1 MAVPKVAPQPASV
14 AQLERL
20 LESPEIQRLIAELA
34 ETRWTGR
41 PGYPVRTMVGM
52 ALAKS
57 VYALPTWTKVVA
69 LVGEHWRLQRVLGC
83 EGDPPSKWAAYRF
96 AAKLRENGQ
105 AVERCIDSVVEG
117 LKAKLPTY
125 GTDLAI
131 DASDMPAYAN
141 GQRFVSK
148 DSEIERN
155 WHTDPDASWGHRS
168 AVSTRR
174 GGGFFG
180 YRLHMATCTAT
191 DLPVAWS
198 VETAKANETRFAADL
213 IDTAQRRGC
222 MAATAA
228 MDKGYDQ
235 RPVYEQRAERDC
247 LPLIP
252 LRRTP
257 DVKRGDHSPPTCSHG
272 EWKFAGADRRRGAS
286 KWRCPT
292 GECAPASTWVVA
304 SRLHPLIPRETKRF
318 KAGYRKRAAVER
330 EFGRLKTCWG
340 LKPLRVR
347 GLERVRL
354 HADLTV
360 LTKLACALSRARS
373 TRSLAGGRSKEPQGC
388 GRAAQASSG
397 AGSGARAPSG
407 KHRSGG

>member
-1 MAVPKVAPQPASV
+1 MIG
-14 AQLERL
+14 L
-20 LESPEIQRLIAELA
+20 
-34 ETRWTGR
+34 
-41 PGYPVRTMVGM
+41 

-57 VYALPTWTKVVA
+57 LYALPTWTRVVT
-69 LVGEHWRLQRVLGC
+69 LVADHWRLQRVLGC

-96 AAKLRENGQ
+96 AEKLRDNGDK
-105 AVERCIDSVVEG
+105 VERCIDAVVEG

-148 DSEIERN
+148 DSEVERN

-191 DLPVAWS
+191 DLPVAWT
-198 VETAKANETRFAADL
+198 VETAKAHETRFVADL
-213 IDTAQRRGC
+213 LDTAKSRGA

-228 MDKGYDQ
+228 LDKGYDIQ
-235 RPVYEQRAERDC
+235 RIHSECMERDC

-252 LRRTP
+252 LKQTP
-257 DVKRGDHSPPTCSHG
+257 DVKRGEHRPPECQHG
-272 EWKFAGADRRRGAS
+272 VWTFAGADRKRGAS

-292 GECAPASTWVVA
+292 GECKPASTWVA
-304 SRLHPLIPRETKRF
+304 ADRLHPLIPRETKRF

-330 EFGRLKTCWG
+330 EFGRLKDQWG
-340 LKPLRVR
+340 LRPLRVR

-360 LTKLACALSRARS
+360 LTKLACALSRARA
-373 TRSLAGGRSKEPQGC
+373 TAGPAPATPKRL
-388 GRAAQASSG
+388 RA
-397 AGSGARAPSG
+397 
-407 KHRSGG
+407 

>member
-1 MAVPKVAPQPASV
+1 MAAPKVPPDPACSEV
-14 AQLERL
+14 QKL
-20 LESPEIQRLIAELA
+20 LDSSEIAALIRELQ

-41 PGYPVRTMVGM
+41 PGYPVRTMIGL
-52 ALAKS
+52 ALVKS
-57 VYALPTWTKVVA
+57 LYALPTWTKVVA
-69 LVGEHWRLQRVLGC
+69 LVAEHWRLQRALGC
-83 EGDPPSKWAAYRF
+83 EGAPPSKWAAYRF
-96 AAKLRENGQ
+96 AEKLRDNGES
-105 AVERCIDSVVEG
+105 VERCIDAVVEG

-148 DSEIERN
+148 DSEVERN

-168 AVSTRR
+168 AISTRR
-174 GGGFFG
+174 GGGFYG
-180 YRLHMATCTAT
+180 YRLHMATCAAT

-198 VETAKANETRFAADL
+198 VETAKAHETLSVGPL
-213 IDTAQRRGC
+213 IDTARRRGA

-228 MDKGYDQ
+228 CDKGYDNN
-235 RPVYEQRAERDC
+235 RVYADLAERDC

-257 DVKRGDHSPPTCSHG
+257 DVKKGKHRPPGCEHG
-272 EWKFAGADRRRGAS
+272 VWTFAGADRKRNAT

-292 GECAPASTWVVA
+292 GECRPASTWVA
-304 SRLHPLIPRETKRF
+304 ADRLHPLIPRETKRF

-330 EFGRLKTCWG
+330 EFGRLKNQWG

-373 TRSLAGGRSKEPQGC
+373 TRSRTAGRGP
-388 GRAAQASSG
+388 ASPRPLRG
-397 AGSGARAPSG
+397 
-407 KHRSGG
+407 

>member
-1 MAVPKVAPQPASV
+1 MASPKVAPDPACLEV
-14 AQLERL
+14 QQLL
-20 LESPEIQRLIAELA
+20 DSPEIAALIEQLQ

-41 PGYPVRTMVGM
+41 PGYPIRTMIGL
-52 ALAKS
+52 ALVKS
-57 VYALPTWTKVVA
+57 RYAVPTWTKVVA
-69 LVGEHWRLQRVLGC
+69 LVGEHWRLQRALGC
-83 EGDPPSKWAAYRF
+83 EGSPPSKWAAYRF
-96 AAKLRENGQ
+96 AAKLRENGE
-105 AVERCIDSVVEG
+105 AVERCIDAVVEG

-141 GQRFVSK
+141 GQRYVSK
-148 DSEIERN
+148 DSKVERN

-198 VETAKANETRFAADL
+198 VETAKAHETRFVSDL
-213 IDTAQRRGC
+213 IDTAKRRGA

-228 MDKGYDQ
+228 LDKGYDIQ
-235 RPVYEQRAERDC
+235 RIHTECMERDC

-252 LRRTP
+252 LKQTP
-257 DVKRGDHSPPTCSHG
+257 DVKRGDHRPPECQHG
-272 EWKFAGADRRRGAS
+272 VWTFAGSDRKRGAS
-286 KWRCPT
+286 KWRCPS
-292 GECAPASTWVVA
+292 GECAPASTWVA
-304 SRLHPLIPRETKRF
+304 ANRLHPLIPRETKRF

-330 EFGRLKTCWG
+330 EFGRLKDNWG

-347 GLERVRL
+347 GLDRVRL
-354 HADLTV
+354 HTDLTV

-373 TRSLAGGRSKEPQGC
+373 TRSQRAD
-388 GRAAQASSG
+388 RAAGPRAHRRASPPSP
-397 AGSGARAPSG
+397 AGDKPRPAR
-407 KHRSGG
+407 K